1 MAIKVSQ
8 AFQRT
13 SANPV
18 DETMALTK
26 AQMLTVNDNLMPD
39 YYFTICQDDGQIYL
53 YDKTATPSATT
64 GKFTKFE
71 GGGGG
76 GGGTSEG
83 IVITKTLLA
92 SGWNTN
98 NQQTLTFT
106 GYETSMG
113 GVIGIPTNAT
123 TAQKDA
129 YAEAVINVVAQSGNQ
144 FTFECENVPA
154 IDLSV
159 TLYAGG
165 SGSGSGSSLP
175 DGGTTGQVLKKQS
188 NDDGDADWEDDN
200 TGHTVLD
207 NDGTE
212 MAEEPSLQFK
222 GLNVTDNSVD
232 EVTEVES
239 IGLNKDSMD
248 DILNAS
254 IPGNQVASNGLVY
267 STEEQVVGKWI
278 DGKPLYQKTVQIPVS
293 AFEDAVPDS
302 TGYCVPKAL
311 HNISNLGIVVNLFGQ
326 AYGNVVRPLPFSY
339 GMNAPDF
346 KFFASLEANNT
357 YVFLECGTEFR
368 QSTITANTY
377 GAYVTIQYTKTTD

>member
-64 GKFTKFE
+64 GKFAKFE

-83 IVITKTLLA
+83 VVITKTLLA
-92 SGWNTN
+92 SGWNAN

-113 GVIGIPTNAT
+113 GVIGMPINAT

-129 YAEAVINVVAQSGNQ
+129 YAEAVINVVTQSGNQ
-144 FTFECENVPA
+144 FTFECGSIPT
-154 IDLSV
+154 IDLPV

-165 SGSGSGSSLP
+165 SGGGSGSSLP

-207 NDGTE
+207 NDGTA
-212 MAEEPSLQFK
+212 MAEEPNLQFK

-232 EVTEVES
+232 KVTEVES
-239 IGLNKDSMD
+239 IGLNQDSID

-267 STEEQVVGKWI
+267 STKEQVVGKWI
-278 DGKPLYQKTVQIPVS
+278 DGKPIYQKTV
-293 AFEDAVPDS
+293 D
-302 TGYCVPKAL
+302 
-311 HNISNLGIVVNLFGQ
+311 
-326 AYGNVVRPLPFSY
+326 
-339 GMNAPDF
+339 
-346 KFFASLEANNT
+346 
-357 YVFLECGTEFR
+357 
-368 QSTITANTY
+368 Y
-377 GAYVTIQYTKTTD
+377 GALPNATSKAIAHGIANIDILVNIFGVAIETTLKETRPIPSDNTTNVGFGISIDADRTGISIGSGTVDRSGYHGYVTLQYTKTTD